1 MAASFSEFHRILVTI
16 KLKLMF
22 HIFHGEKPKSN
33 PMHSGPILGFLSN
46 GYIIKYFL
54 KFIENILWCK
64 KIFEA
69 KRVILIQEN
78 RKMVV
83 SQTSCQWMRIKAR
96 LLTTKSN
103 VKVQKGSAKRDG
115 WKKWYGGWGWDTNQ
129 QLFSTVSDSN
139 LKFKHSFKCFQR

>member
-1 MAASFSEFHRILVTI
+1 MEYGTSQVTLNTMRCVVKVRPLLGVASL
-16 KLKLMF
+16 
-22 HIFHGEKPKSN
+22 
-33 PMHSGPILGFLSN
+33 HSGPILGFLSN

-83 SQTSCQWMRIKAR
+83 SQTSCQ
-96 LLTTKSN
+96 
-103 VKVQKGSAKRDG
+103 
-115 WKKWYGGWGWDTNQ
+115 
-129 QLFSTVSDSN
+129 
-139 LKFKHSFKCFQR
+139 